1 MAELSGLDMVREI
14 IGQINNLRRLVTIN
28 GKKFK
33 WDGKKYVRAVDGK
46 KFTKKELVSYV
57 KDERFRA
64 PGTDRP
70 SKDTSRPRKPSEE
83 LKTTKITKDSKGRR
97 VVDPEGNKL
106 KIKRQDIKGDI
117 KNKVKS
123 VTSNIK
129 KTTGQTVNAGNKL
142 LQNAKLRFQ
151 NFNPQGNTKLSNA
164 LKMNKYLRQNVTR
177 PSSGIKGNIGQVIAG
192 TIADKGL
199 NWAMGP
205 LNRRTAA
212 NLGVSEEEY
221 LAWLNNPNIFARMP
235 GWEKRDADKEVANK
249 IKIARQPTV
258 TRNRRGQVTSTQQ
271 PVGRNWQNPYMGP
284 PQPNISYEPEKVVP
298 PPNQNTDSTNQ
309 KETVDQN
316 KVKVVN
322 PATKSPIY
330 NLPSSNVKISST
342 KKKNKD
348 KNKVLMI
355 GDKKASS
362 IQKKLL
368 KAGFTEEEL
377 LDLVT
382 AYNEK
387 YRNKRGW

>member
-28 GKKFK
+28 GKKYK

-46 KFTKKELVSYV
+46 TFTKKELVSFV
-57 KDERFRA
+57 KDEQFKA
-64 PGTDRP
+64 PKTP
-70 SKDTSRPRKPSEE
+70 KVRKPSEE

-151 NFNPQGNTKLSNA
+151 NFNPQGNTTQSNA

-177 PSSGIKGNIGQVIAG
+177 PSSGIKGNIGQAVAG
-192 TIADKGL
+192 LVANTGVNFLTKPLDQAAAD
-199 NWAMGP
+199 
-205 LNRRTAA
+205 R
-212 NLGVSEEEY
+212 LGVPIEEY
-221 LAWLNNPNIFARMP
+221 RAWLTSTNPWQRMP

-258 TRNRRGQVTSTQQ
+258 TRDRRGKVTSTKQ

-284 PQPNISYEPEKVVP
+284 PQPKISYEPEKEVT
-298 PPNQNTDSTNQ
+298 PPNQGTDSTKPN
-309 KETVDQN
+309 ETVD
-316 KVKVVN
+316 KVKVKKTKFN
-322 PATKSPIY
+322 PNAPDMGYDIKKTK
-330 NLPSSNVKISST
+330 

-368 KAGFTEEEL
+368 KAGFTETEL
-377 LDLVT
+377 KTLVD
-382 AYNEK
+382 AYDEK